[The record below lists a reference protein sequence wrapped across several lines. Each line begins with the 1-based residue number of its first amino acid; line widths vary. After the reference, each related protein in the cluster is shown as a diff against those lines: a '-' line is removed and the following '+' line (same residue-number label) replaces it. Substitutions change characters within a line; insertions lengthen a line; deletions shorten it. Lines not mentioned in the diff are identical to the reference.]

1 MPSVEHL
8 MASEVAHVEKEKE
21 ILTNELLQRN
31 DEFSKM
37 KEVNY
42 VFQQKLDAHVCI
54 VFVQEDYEGPA
65 DKLTRVM
72 TELKISE
79 NEMRNIQRDFESVMK
94 IIKATENGMD
104 MAKQTVEKYKNDSH
118 IYFQEIKDLKEKV
131 KGNVSRIQAR

>member
-54 VFVQEDYEGPA
+54 VFVQEDY
-65 DKLTRVM
+65 
-72 TELKISE
+72 
-79 NEMRNIQRDFESVMK
+79 
-94 IIKATENGMD
+94 
-104 MAKQTVEKYKNDSH
+104 
-118 IYFQEIKDLKEKV
+118 
-131 KGNVSRIQAR
+131 